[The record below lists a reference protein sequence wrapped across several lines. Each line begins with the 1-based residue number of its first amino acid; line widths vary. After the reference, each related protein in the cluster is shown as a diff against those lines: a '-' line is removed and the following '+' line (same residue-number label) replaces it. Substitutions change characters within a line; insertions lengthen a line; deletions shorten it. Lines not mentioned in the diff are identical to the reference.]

1 MNLFI
6 NNNQGGTSAGIAGA
20 SITTGNTVIS
30 QSGTLGTGKS
40 HSKKSLK
47 YNSKEISAQI
57 LRATK
62 SRTAATVLTKAKNTV
77 SNLRRC
83 LGTGEYNDSEVE
95 AALAHAKRMVK
106 CAQSKVNHLCEEEN
120 LQRKYERRKASKERQ
135 QKSEIKRR
143 VHQKEQD
150 LEQKIAMEELEQARR
165 QKSDKQEIVR
175 KKRMHRNDELGKI
188 NEADMK
194 YLQSTIDSQK
204 STGLTENTSAIVEL
218 SDAGIRLSEL
228 QQAQSAV
235 EAETEMETETPDM
248 AADAGAANA
257 ADTGG
262 TSGIM

>member
-40 HSKKSLK
+40 RSKKSLK

-95 AALAHAKRMVK
+95 AALA
-106 CAQSKVNHLCEEEN
+106 VNHLCEEEN

-150 LEQKIAMEELEQARR
+150 LEQKIAMEELEQVRR

-218 SDAGIRLSEL
+218 SYAGIRLSEL

>member
-6 NNNQGGTSAGIAGA
+6 NNNQGGTAAGIAGA

-30 QSGTLGTGKS
+30 QSGTIGTGKS
-40 HSKKSLK
+40 RSKKSLK

-77 SNLRRC
+77 SSLKRC

-120 LQRKYERRKASKERQ
+120 LQRKYERQKASKERQ

-150 LEQKIAMEELEQARR
+150 LEQKMAMEELEQARR

-175 KKRMHRNDELGKI
+175 KKRMHRSDELGKI

-194 YLQSTIDSQK
+194 YLQRTIENQR

-218 SDAGIRLSEL
+218 SDAGIRMSEQ
-228 QQAQSAV
+228 QQAQSAT
-235 EAETEMETETPDM
+235 EAETELETETPDM

>member
-6 NNNQGGTSAGIAGA
+6 NNNQGGTAAGIAGA

-30 QSGTLGTGKS
+30 QSGTIGTGKS
-40 HSKKSLK
+40 RSKKSLK

-77 SNLRRC
+77 SSLKRC

-106 CAQSKVNHLCEEEN
+106 CAQSKVNHLREEEN
-120 LQRKYERRKASKERQ
+120 LQRKYERQKASKERQ
-135 QKSEIKRR
+135 KKSEIKRR

-150 LEQKIAMEELEQARR
+150 LEQKMAMEELEQARR

-175 KKRMHRNDELGKI
+175 KKRMHRSDELGKI

-194 YLQSTIDSQK
+194 YLQSTIENQR

-218 SDAGIRLSEL
+218 SDAGIRMSEQ
-228 QQAQSAV
+228 QQAQSAT
-235 EAETEMETETPDM
+235 EAETELETETPDM

-257 ADTGG
+257 ADMGG

>member
-40 HSKKSLK
+40 RSKKSLK

-106 CAQSKVNHLCEEEN
+106 CAQSKVNHLREEEN
-120 LQRKYERRKASKERQ
+120 LQRKYERRKVSKERQ

-150 LEQKIAMEELEQARR
+150 LEQKMAMEELEQARR

-175 KKRMHRNDELGKI
+175 KKRMHRSDELGKI

-194 YLQSTIDSQK
+194 YLQSTIDNQK
-204 STGLTENTSAIVEL
+204 STGLTGNTSAIVEL
-218 SDAGIRLSEL
+218 SDAGIRMSEL
-228 QQAQSAV
+228 QQAQSTA
-235 EAETEMETETPDM
+235 EAETEMDTETPDM
-248 AADAGAANA
+248 AADAAMGNVP
-257 ADTGG
+257 DTGG